1 MKYVCVH
8 GHFYQP
14 PRENPW
20 MDRVRREPSAAPY
33 HDWNERITAECY
45 GPNAHARI
53 LDASGRI
60 AKILSTYAHMSFNMG
75 PTLLSWLE
83 SQAPATYGAVV
94 AADAESAARFGGH
107 GSAMAQGYNH
117 VILPLADDRDRRT
130 QVAWGVAD
138 FKHRFGRSPEGMWLP
153 ETAVDT
159 PTLEALAAAGIA
171 FTVLAPR
178 QAARVRAPGAGVWK
192 DVKDGAVDTTRSY
205 KVSLPSGRSIAVFF
219 YDGPVS
225 QAVAFEGLL
234 TRGEHLAGR
243 LKAAFPPDSGPGAL
257 AHVAT
262 DGESYGHHHRFGEMA
277 LAWALD
283 ELSRCAEVRLTNYA
297 QHLALFPPAWEA
309 EVVENSSWSCAHGV
323 ERWRS
328 DCGCHTGG
336 RAGWTQAW
344 RAPLRGAL
352 DRLRD
357 ASRQVF
363 EEKARGLFKDPWAAR
378 DAYVGVLLGRTK
390 AAADRFLA
398 EHAARPLSGQDEVLA
413 LRLMEL
419 ERHAMLMYT
428 SCGWFFNDLA
438 GLETVQVLRYAA
450 RVLELA
456 RQVGGPDLS
465 GPFLAKLRE
474 ARSNVEEEGD
484 GAAVFQR
491 HAETARVTFLA
502 ASARHGARSLSRENP
517 KVTHY
522 GLWEL
527 TQEDVRRLRRGE
539 ARMSVGLLSVAS
551 TATRAAT
558 QAAYCY
564 VLDGGPLPVG
574 AAGLFKGMKAYEQM
588 AWETTNLFSQGDA
601 EGLRRALEKHFPEGP
616 DVRRQLDEEDER
628 HAAEGLLEGAAAESE
643 AALAALYER
652 QAPLLRALARRG
664 IRAPRALSAAA
675 EFALN
680 GKVARLLAAPA
691 PDLSAVEGVLDEL
704 KAEAVRLD
712 EEALAYSLGR
722 LLRRLA
728 ETVSEHPG
736 DPRAAAAL
744 ADAAALAHR
753 RAPGADLWSAQND
766 VYKAVTKLLP
776 ERRALAAK
784 GDSDAAAW
792 CLSLEAAAA
801 QLNIKV

>member
-1 MKYVCVH
+1 MRYVCVH

-53 LDASGRI
+53 LDSTGRI
-60 AKILSTYAHMSFNMG
+60 TKIMSTYSRMSFNMG

-83 SQAPATYGAVV
+83 AQAPATYAAIV
-94 AADAESAARFGGH
+94 ASDAESAARFGGH
-107 GSAMAQGYNH
+107 GSAMAQAYNH
-117 VILPLADDRDRRT
+117 VILPLADERDRRT

-138 FKHRFGRSPEGMWLP
+138 FRHRFGRRPEGMWLP
-153 ETAVDT
+153 ETAVDV
-159 PTLEALAAAGIA
+159 PSLEALAEAGIA

-178 QAARVRAPGAGVWK
+178 QAARVRPPGGAWK
-192 DVKDGAVDTTRSY
+192 DVRDSSVDPTRSY

-243 LKAAFPPDSGPGAL
+243 LCAAFPPEAPDGAL

-283 ELSRCAEVRLTNYA
+283 RLAGSKEIRLTNYA

-309 EVVENSSWSCAHGV
+309 EVVEPSSWSCAHGV

-357 ASRQVF
+357 GARQVF
-363 EEKARGLFKDPWAAR
+363 EDKARGLFKDPWAAR
-378 DAYVGVLLGRTK
+378 DAYIGVVLRRSKETTD
-390 AAADRFLA
+390 AFLA
-398 EHAARPLSGQDEVLA
+398 AHAARPLSGQDEVVA

-419 ERHAMLMYT
+419 QRHAMLMYT
-428 SCGWFFNDLA
+428 SCGWFFNDLS

-450 RVLELA
+450 RTHELA
-456 RQVGGPDLS
+456 LEVGGPDLS

-474 ARSNVEEEGD
+474 ARSNVDGEGD
-484 GAAVFQR
+484 GAAIYER
-491 HAETARVTFLA
+491 RARSAHADVLSA
-502 ASARHGARSLSRENP
+502 AARHGSRSLSRESA
-517 KVTHY
+517 KSTRY

-527 TQEDVRRLRRGE
+527 TQEDARRLRRGE
-539 ARMSVGLLSVAS
+539 ARLSVGLLSIAS
-551 TATRAAT
+551 AQTRAAT
-558 QAAYCY
+558 QIAYCY
-564 VLDGGPLPVG
+564 VLDGGPLPRG
-574 AAGLFKGMKAYEQM
+574 AAGLFKGMKAYEAM
-588 AWETTNLFSQGDA
+588 SWETTNLFSQGDTEA
-601 EGLRRALEKHFPEGP
+601 LRRALDKHFPEGP
-616 DVRRQLDEEDER
+616 DVRRQLDEEDEL

-643 AALAALYER
+643 AALSALYER

-664 IRAPRALSAAA
+664 IRAPRALCTAA

-680 GKVARLLAAPA
+680 GKVARLLQADS
-691 PDLSAVEGVLDEL
+691 PDLPAVEAVLDEL

-712 EEALAYSLGR
+712 EDALAYGLGR

-728 ETVSEHPG
+728 EDVLKSPD

-744 ADAAALAHR
+744 AEAAALAHR
-753 RAPGADLWSAQND
+753 RTPGADLWTAQND
-766 VYKAVTKLLP
+766 VYAAVTRLRP
-776 ERRALAAK
+776 ARHARALR
-784 GDSDAAAW
+784 GDEAAASW
-792 CLSLEAAAA
+792 CRSLEAAA
-801 QLNIKV
+801 QHLNIKV